1 MSDNEIYISIQELV
15 FRVSA
20 ATRSS
25 MSEEFSDDLIGYGW
39 QVDENAFLTDVQ
51 QYVGD
56 KFDDG
61 DILDKEMVEQMIY
74 EGLFNLE
81 NFMLDFYEVNY
92 EGENEQGEDEEFTGS
107 LKDCLHK
114 FNIPSFK
121 KEWKLEEL
129 SQNWNGY
136 EDYIFNDSESEESY
150 EDIFDKY

>member
-56 KFDDG
+56 KFDDAHSQVDRSVHNPSRITKVIG
-61 DILDKEMVEQMIY
+61 T
-74 EGLFNLE
+74 N
-81 NFMLDFYEVNY
+81 NY
-92 EGENEQGEDEEFTGS
+92 IGIPIAIITIAPPSPSRCATDARSPSGS
-107 LKDCLHK
+107 ATSP
-114 FNIPSFK
+114 PSPRSFC
-121 KEWKLEEL
+121 
-129 SQNWNGY
+129 GTARA
-136 EDYIFNDSESEESY
+136 
-150 EDIFDKY
+150 